1 MAQVILALDV
11 STPLKM
17 SEETDPEI
25 FEAFPDAIAT
35 IHCYPNPFN
44 DQTEITMSL
53 SKDAL
58 VTVWISDIGGKRVAM
73 IADENFYKPGEWKW
87 MVSLPELAAGSY
99 FAVVGS
105 SRKTILGLLINVVA
119 IENRCFC
126 PPDSS
131 LYFDL
136 PLVSSPT
143 KESISKLLIEVL
155 YKPAKRS
162 SNSFNI
168 KFG

>member
-1 MAQVILALDV
+1 MESRIGAHTCRGFLAHDGSTFRAYLDEC
-11 STPLKM
+11 TPLKM

-25 FEAFPDAIAT
+25 FDALPDAIAT

-99 FAVVGS
+99 FAVVV
-105 SRKTILGLLINVVA
+105 INQQ
-119 IENRCFC
+119 
-126 PPDSS
+126 PH
-131 LYFDL
+131 L
-136 PLVSSPT
+136 T
-143 KESISKLLIEVL
+143 KLEKV
-155 YKPAKRS
+155 R
-162 SNSFNI
+162 
-168 KFG
+168 